1 MDISN
6 AKGTMTAWSLH
17 RVSWSIF
24 FRNLIMLLLKSDTF
38 PTQKK
43 YKNYWNV
50 FFFFSSKEL
59 KNHLEP
65 KTFKDFINSALL
77 YMLGNFFF
85 SKIYVLSSLQ

>member
-38 PTQKK
+38 PTQKNIK
-43 YKNYWNV
+43 LLER

-77 YMLGNFFF
+77 YMLGNFFLVRYM
-85 SKIYVLSSLQ
+85 S

>member
-43 YKNYWNV
+43 IKIIGT
-50 FFFFSSKEL
+50 FFFLVQKEL
-59 KNHLEP
+59 KKSFRTKNVQR
-65 KTFKDFINSALL
+65 F
-77 YMLGNFFF
+77 Y
-85 SKIYVLSSLQ
+85 

>member
-43 YKNYWNV
+43 IKIIGT
-50 FFFFSSKEL
+50 FFFLVQKEL

-77 YMLGNFFF
+77 YMLGNFFLVRYM
-85 SKIYVLSSLQ
+85 S

>member
-43 YKNYWNV
+43 IQIIGT
-50 FFFFSSKEL
+50 FFFFSSKRI
-59 KNHLEP
+59 K
-65 KTFKDFINSALL
+65 
-77 YMLGNFFF
+77 
-85 SKIYVLSSLQ
+85 KII

>member
-38 PTQKK
+38 PTQKIIK
-43 YKNYWNV
+43 LLGR
-50 FFFFSSKEL
+50 FFFQFK
-59 KNHLEP
+59 KNQ
-65 KTFKDFINSALL
+65 KNI
-77 YMLGNFFF
+77 
-85 SKIYVLSSLQ
+85 